1 MLLFGCTYMLLLLYP
16 ATNPADTF
24 MKCNCIL
31 NTTSQKI
38 CFVILGSQKKMKYF
52 FTGGNSKTLVYL
64 TDTWKKIMILQKLNK
79 FTE

>member
-31 NTTSQKI
+31 NTTSKKI

-52 FTGGNSKTLVYL
+52 FTGGNIHFGGPSVTVKH
-64 TDTWKKIMILQKLNK
+64 W
-79 FTE
+79 FT